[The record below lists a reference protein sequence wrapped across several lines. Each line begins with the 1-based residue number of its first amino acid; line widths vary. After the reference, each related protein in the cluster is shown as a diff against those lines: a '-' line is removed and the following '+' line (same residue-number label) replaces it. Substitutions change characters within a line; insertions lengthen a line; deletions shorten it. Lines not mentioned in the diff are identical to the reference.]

1 MQYGHTMYLLK
12 AIIKLSGTLTRDI
25 TLHKKVWVLTKPV
38 SIANHLEPVTG
49 MSFLLKLLSFSISVM
64 TWSVPA

>member
-25 TLHKKVWVLTKPV
+25 TLHKKVWVLPKPV

-49 MSFLLKLLSFSISVM
+49 MMLTNKMSYRS
-64 TWSVPA
+64 